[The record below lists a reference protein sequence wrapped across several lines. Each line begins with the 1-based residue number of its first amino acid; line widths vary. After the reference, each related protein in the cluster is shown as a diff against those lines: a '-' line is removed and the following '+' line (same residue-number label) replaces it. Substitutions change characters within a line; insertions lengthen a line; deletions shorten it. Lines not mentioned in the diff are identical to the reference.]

1 MITLH
6 HLENSRSIR
15 ILWLLE
21 ELGLTYNL
29 ERYNRDRE
37 SDLVKDDFKKL
48 HSLGKAPILTDGNL
62 VLIESA
68 AIIEYLI
75 DTYANGR
82 LKPHVATPERIKY
95 NYWMHAA
102 EGSAMNLA
110 TVALVLNRMDART
123 PFLFRPIIKMVTKKV
138 REGYITPSMDNFMA
152 YIEAQLS
159 SSLWFAGR
167 EFSGA
172 DVQMGFVMSALQAR
186 GGLNDKYPSAMRWLG
201 QMNDRPAYQ
210 AAMEK
215 NGDFNL
221 VSP

>member
-21 ELGLTYNL
+21 ELGVEYQL
-29 ERYNRDRE
+29 EHFRRDRD
-37 SDLVKDDFKKL
+37 SDLAKNDFKKL
-48 HSLGKAPILTDGNL
+48 HRLGKAPILTDGDL

-82 LKPHVATPERIKY
+82 FKPHVATPERISY

-110 TVALVLNRMDART
+110 TVSLVLNRMDSRV
-123 PFLFRPIIKMVTKKV
+123 PFIIKPILKMVTKKV
-138 REGYITPSMDNFMA
+138 RESYIKPGMANFID
-152 YIEAQLS
+152 YIEEQLS
-159 SSLWFAGR
+159 QSSWFAGK

-172 DVQMGFVMSALQAR
+172 DIQMGFVMTVLQAR
-186 GGLNDKYPSAMRWLG
+186 GGLDDKYPNAMRWLE
-201 QMNDRPAYQ
+201 QMAERPAFQ

-221 VSP
+221 LSD